1 MSTTC
6 EVPFEPLSLDGSNY
20 SSWSAHILN
29 VLRTMGPS
37 FEQIVESSILPDD
50 FDNLLELSIEEL
62 KRSTCNLRVIHLLFR
77 NIDRE
82 LSDLINKEDKLKEI
96 RIDAHHLWK
105 FLEAIYEE
113 NSNNEDQEDDDEES
127 LEECSTTTTTHTHP
141 LVTPPEDQGA
151 KEDKSAGSLLEPVRS
166 VTLTGQT
173 RNQRKKSKKCSRRR
187 SRQA

>member
-6 EVPFEPLSLDGSNY
+6 EVPFEPLALDGSNY
-20 SSWSAHILN
+20 SAWSAHILN

-37 FEQIVESSILPDD
+37 FERIVESSILPDD
-50 FDNLLELSIEEL
+50 FANLFKLSIEVL
-62 KRSTCNLRVIHLLFR
+62 KRSTCNLRVIHLLFD

-127 LEECSTTTTTHTHP
+127 LEECTTTATHTHP

-151 KEDKSAGSLLEPVRS
+151 KEDKSAGSQLEPVRP

-173 RNQRKKSKKCSRRR
+173 GLTRNQKKKSKKCSRR
-187 SRQA
+187 

>member
-6 EVPFEPLSLDGSNY
+6 EVPLEPLALDGSNY
-20 SSWSAHILN
+20 TSWSAHIFN
-29 VLRTMGPS
+29 VLRIMGPS
-37 FEQIVESSILPDD
+37 FERIVESSILSDD
-50 FDNLLELSIEEL
+50 FDNLFKLSIEKL
-62 KRSTCNLRVIHLLFR
+62 KRSTCNFCVIHLLFR

-113 NSNNEDQEDDDEES
+113 NSNDEDQEDDEEES
-127 LEECSTTTTTHTHP
+127 LEECTTTETYTHP

-151 KEDKSAGSLLEPVRS
+151 ESIESAGSLVESVRP
-166 VTLTGQT
+166 VTLTDQT
-173 RNQRKKSKKCSRRR
+173 GLIKNQRKKSKKCS
-187 SRQA
+187 

>member
-6 EVPFEPLSLDGSNY
+6 EVLFEPLSLDGSNY

-29 VLRTMGPS
+29 VFSAMGHS

-62 KRSTCNLRVIHLLFR
+62 KRSICNRRVVNLLFR

-82 LSDLINKEDKLKEI
+82 LSDLINKEDKLKET
-96 RIDAHHLWK
+96 RIDAHRLWK
-105 FLEAIYEE
+105 FIESICEE
-113 NSNNEDQEDDDEES
+113 DSDDEDQEEDEES
-127 LEECSTTTTTHTHP
+127 LEECSTTTSTHTHP

-151 KEDKSAGSLLEPVRS
+151 ESIESAGSLVEPVRP

-173 RNQRKKSKKCSRRR
+173 GLTKN
-187 SRQA
+187 

>member
-1 MSTTC
+1 M
-6 EVPFEPLSLDGSNY
+6 
-20 SSWSAHILN
+20 
-29 VLRTMGPS
+29 
-37 FEQIVESSILPDD
+37 
-50 FDNLLELSIEEL
+50 
-62 KRSTCNLRVIHLLFR
+62 
-77 NIDRE
+77 
-82 LSDLINKEDKLKEI
+82 KEI

-151 KEDKSAGSLLEPVRS
+151 KEDKPAGSQLEPVRP

-173 RNQRKKSKKCSRRR
+173 GLTRNQKKKSKKCSRR
-187 SRQA
+187 